1 MMAIKKPFI
10 VSFYSYKG
18 GTGRTTAAA
27 NVAAILAKGGKKVV
41 CIDMDMEGP
50 GLNVVFNVP
59 EDSITE
65 NLQSYFIE
73 NSSFKEKLLL
83 NLRETLKRSED
94 WSNNLYLIPASSS
107 FTKIIDYSDGNRMV
121 KLINRLKLS
130 INKLCSPDFLILD
143 SPNGYGD
150 LAALSMYAS
159 NFIVILFR
167 YSKQHLLGTIRIC
180 EFTKR
185 YNTPFLAVASCV
197 PPITPD
203 KKNLKQKWVDII
215 KSTLEIDRDPVEI
228 TDDDEMKWL
237 ERVVL
242 FDDNPKEFKA
252 YKGYSKIAEVLLN
265 NIKIS
270 PEGK

>member
-65 NLQSYFIE
+65 SLQSYFIE
-73 NSSFKEKLLL
+73 NSSFNEKLLL
-83 NLRETLKRSED
+83 NLKETLKRLEN
-94 WSNNLYLIPASSS
+94 WSNNLYLIPASAS
-107 FTKIIDYSDGNRMV
+107 FTKIIDYSNGNRMV

-130 INKLCSPDFLILD
+130 INELCSPDFLILD

-150 LAALSMYAS
+150 LTALSMYAS
-159 NFIVILFR
+159 DFLVILFR
-167 YSKQHLLGTIRIC
+167 YSKQHLLGTVRVS

-185 YNTPFLAVASCV
+185 YNIPFLAVASCV
-197 PPITPD
+197 PPD
-203 KKNLKQKWVDII
+203 KKNRKQKWVALI
-215 KSTLEIDRDPVEI
+215 KSNLGLDCDPVEI
-228 TDDDEMKWL
+228 ADDDELKWL

-242 FDDNPKEFKA
+242 FNDNPKQFKA
-252 YKGYSKIAEVLLN
+252 LKGYNKIDEVLLN

-270 PEGK
+270 SESK